1 MSDLELMT
9 RKERKQRIRE
19 DRVRAGIMGGAAA
32 ATLTAAG
39 LKFAPRVA
47 AGAAKTKVGR
57 KAPERVKDAGR
68 KAVKHKARLDAAA
81 NDTFLYGA
89 VPGAVSS
96 GLLARSTMADAN
108 TKSRRLRSDGSLRGG
123 NQLKEK
129 LEKSAPKPVKGLRP
143 VTSTP
148 RVNVAPVKKPRKT
161 SVRSGSMSPGSYRRG
176 GFSR

>member
-9 RKERKQRIRE
+9 RKERKARIRE
-19 DRVRAGIMGGAAA
+19 DRIRAGIMGGAAA

-47 AGAAKTKVGR
+47 AGAAKTRAGK
-57 KAPERVKDAGR
+57 KAPQRVKDVGR
-68 KAVKHKARLDAAA
+68 KAVKHKDRLDSAA

-96 GLLARSTMADAN
+96 GLFARSTLADAN
-108 TKSRRLRSDGSLRGG
+108 TKSKRLRSDGSLRGG
-123 NQLKEK
+123 NQLKDK

-161 SVRSGSMSPGSYRRG
+161 SVRAGSMSSGSYRRG